1 MARRLHIARGRRKY
15 KKPKASSTR
24 HTNPFKGKVMEP
36 RPLLFWMYVIE
47 RVSSEIYARLLLLY
61 FCALL
66 LWCSPLKVLDVGEQS
81 ECSKRGSG

>member
-1 MARRLHIARGRRKY
+1 
-15 KKPKASSTR
+15 
-24 HTNPFKGKVMEP
+24 MEP
-36 RPLLFWMYVIE
+36 RPLLFWMNVIE
-47 RVSSEIYARLLLLY
+47 RVSSDIYARLLLLY